1 MYRRVIERGHC
12 VNLQPTLSG
21 LDRPDQLRLADC
33 AVHLQK
39 GALGVDGPTPKFG
52 PAFQQITAQIPGQS
66 AGNAYAGLNDPLRL
80 IFTRLDLAIIT

>member
-1 MYRRVIERGHC
+1 MYRRVIERGHG
-12 VNLQPTLSG
+12 VNLQTTLSG

-52 PAFQQITAQIPGQS
+52 PAFQQIPGQS